1 MSELNVQVE
10 ELSPVVRRVRIDVP
24 SERVSTVTDEVYKR
38 LGRTVKLRGYRQ
50 GKVPRRVLEKHFAEQ
65 VRSDVAREVVQST
78 FDQALRDANISP
90 VAQPSVEPG
99 EVTPGEAFQYTAR
112 VEVRPEVVLVQYKGI
127 EASYE
132 QAQVSDDAVQAQLAQ
147 MQESLSTLE
156 PIEGRD
162 VAEMGD
168 TADIS
173 YEVEFVGTG
182 RPPQKRDEALV
193 RVEAGR
199 FIDGHGEALAGQ
211 KIGEVREIEEA
222 FPDNEETT
230 EELRGKTAKIQVTL
244 KSLKR
249 REVPAI
255 DDELAKE
262 MGKDDLEALRA
273 EIRENLQKEADEE
286 NKRNRR
292 ESIVRA
298 LIEKN
303 PLEVP
308 PSMVDNAAESM
319 AIELVRGFIRRGLPV
334 RDPQTLVAQ
343 FKAEGTER
351 ALFDVQGFFLLDA
364 VAKAEGFEASAD
376 ELQAKIEQI
385 AEDENVP
392 LETVKQQFATPD
404 TLAGLASQ
412 LRRDKA
418 YAFVEQE
425 AVLSAKTKK
434 DEEPTSETA
443 EG

>member
-10 ELSPVVRRVRIDVP
+10 ELSPVVRRVSIDVP
-24 SERVSTVTDEVYKR
+24 AERVASVTEEVYGR
-38 LGRTVKLRGYRQ
+38 LGRTAKLRGYRQ
-50 GKVPRRVLEKHFAEQ
+50 GKVPRRVLEKHFHEQ
-65 VRSDVAREVVQST
+65 VLSDVAREVVQST
-78 FDQALRDANISP
+78 FDQALRDVDVIP

-99 EVTPGEAFQYTAR
+99 EVKPGEAFKYSAR
-112 VEVRPEVVLVQYKGI
+112 VEVRPDVVLTQYKGI
-127 EASYE
+127 EATYAE
-132 QAQVSDDAVQAQLAQ
+132 AQVADDTVQAQLVQ
-147 MQESLSTLE
+147 MQESASTLE
-156 PIEGRD
+156 PIEDRD

-173 YEVEFVGTG
+173 YEVEFEGTG

-193 RVEAGR
+193 RIEAGR

-211 KIGEVREIEEA
+211 KVGEVREIVEA
-222 FPDNEETT
+222 FPDDEETN
-230 EELRGKTAKIQVTL
+230 EELRGKNARIAVTL
-244 KSLKR
+244 KGLKK

-262 MGKDDLEALRA
+262 MGKDTLDELRT
-273 EIRENLQKEADEE
+273 EIRANLQKEADEE

-292 ESIVRA
+292 ESLVRA

-308 PSMVDNAAESM
+308 PSMVDNAAENM

-334 RDPQTLVAQ
+334 RDPQALVTQ
-343 FKAEGTER
+343 FKAEGNER

-376 ELQAKIEQI
+376 ELQAKIDQI
-385 AEDENVP
+385 AADENVP
-392 LETVKQQFATPD
+392 VESVKAQFATPD
-404 TLAGLASQ
+404 SLAGLASQ

-425 AVLSAKTKK
+425 AVLTAEAKKEDDSTG
-434 DEEPTSETA
+434 ETA